1 MEIYSLRVDEN
12 VRCVKWTGMRSHYNP
27 EELAAALLLDYA
39 RAGGDV
45 PLDVINRALVVLGDG
60 VGL

>member
-1 MEIYSLRVDEN
+1 
-12 VRCVKWTGMRSHYNP
+12 MRNHYTV
-27 EELAAALLLDYA
+27 EELQAALLLDYA

-45 PLDVINRALVVLGDG
+45 PIDLINRALWVLGDG

>member
-1 MEIYSLRVDEN
+1 
-12 VRCVKWTGMRSHYNP
+12 MRNHYNP
-27 EELAAALLLDYA
+27 EELQAALLLDYA

-45 PLDVINRALVVLGDG
+45 PIELINRALIVLGDG

>member
-1 MEIYSLRVDEN
+1 
-12 VRCVKWTGMRSHYNP
+12 VRTHYNP

-45 PLDVINRALVVLGDG
+45 PIDLINRALWVLGDG

>member
-1 MEIYSLRVDEN
+1 MSGLRGRN
-12 VRCVKWTGMRSHYNP
+12 VLQRRLQMRNHYNA
-27 EELAAALLLDYA
+27 EELQAALLLDYA

-45 PLDVINRALVVLGDG
+45 PIDVINRALVVLGDG

>member
-1 MEIYSLRVDEN
+1 
-12 VRCVKWTGMRSHYNP
+12 MRTHYNP

>member
-1 MEIYSLRVDEN
+1 
-12 VRCVKWTGMRSHYNP
+12 MRSHYNP

-45 PLDVINRALVVLGDG
+45 PLDVEGVVDSSVHRQKSPGRPLRLELLHVPLALANR
-60 VGL
+60 

>member
-1 MEIYSLRVDEN
+1 
-12 VRCVKWTGMRSHYNP
+12 MRNHYTV
-27 EELAAALLLDYA
+27 EELQAALLLDYA

-45 PLDVINRALVVLGDG
+45 LIDLINRALWVLGDG

>member
-1 MEIYSLRVDEN
+1 
-12 VRCVKWTGMRSHYNP
+12 MRNHYNT
-27 EELAAALLLDYA
+27 EELQAALLLDYA

-45 PLDVINRALVVLGDG
+45 PIDLINRALVVLGDG